1 MIHYIS
7 INVKDPKQVAN
18 VLAEILEGQANPF
31 PGQTGS
37 YKVFSSNDYVAI
49 IELHPIRNE
58 LMPRQNGEREPS
70 LVDFH
75 TCPCSTVHAALFVPK
90 SQTQIEQIANRE
102 GWQVLP
108 SNRDGLFDVIQFW
121 VENRLIL
128 ELLPSAIAPTKL
140 YACDRDCVATFA
152 ADLAAA

>member
-1 MIHYIS
+1 MINYIS
-7 INVKDPKQVAN
+7 IHVKDPKHVAN

-31 PGQTGS
+31 LGQTGS
-37 YKVFSSNDYVAI
+37 YKVFSSNEYVAI
-49 IELHPIRNE
+49 IELHPIRDE
-58 LMPRQNGEREPS
+58 LIPRQNDERESS

-75 TCPCSTVHAALFVPK
+75 TCSCSTVQATLFVPK

-128 ELLPSAIAPTKL
+128 ELLPPAIAPTQL
-140 YACDRDCVATFA
+140 YACDRDRVTRFA
-152 ADLAAA
+152 AEQAVA